1 MRRGND
7 LIRVFAVIVVPIALA
22 VTPPAARADP
32 LGLYIGAGIGE
43 SQVKVDQAGFDES
56 HAGWKVLVG
65 LRPISVLGAE
75 LEYIDFGHPSASPF
89 NQPTDA
95 HVRAAALSALLYA
108 PLPGSTFDL
117 YAKAGFSRLQSTG
130 STTRPGVGTCTISDP
145 NCALFSF
152 DRTDTSFAYGV
163 GGQVKVSSFA
173 IRGEYQRF
181 SSDLGDPTLWSLA
194 LTWSF

>member
-1 MRRGND
+1 MRHD
-7 LIRVFAVIVVPIALA
+7 HALAAFASVALA
-22 VTPPAARADP
+22 VLATAVSTAHADP
-32 LGLYIGAGIGE
+32 LGLYVGAGIGE
-43 SQVKVDQAGFDES
+43 AQVKVDAANFSES

-65 LRPISVLGAE
+65 LRPLAVFGAE
-75 LEYIDFGHPSASPF
+75 LEYVDFGHPSASPF
-89 NQPTDA
+89 NEPTDA

-108 PLPGSTFDL
+108 PLPTSTVDL

-130 STTRPGVGTCTISDP
+130 STTLPGVGTCTIGNP

-152 DRTDTSFAYGV
+152 DRTDTRIAFGV
-163 GGQVKVSSFA
+163 GAQVKLSDVA

-181 SSDLGDPTLWSLA
+181 SSALGDPTFWSVA